1 MLLLLLFAAV
11 IFVAAAAKL
20 ALAAILAVV
29 VGAVFGYAFRG
40 AIGKDL
46 TKFQISDIAGHLETY
61 ALRAEADVKADV
73 ESLVSDLKK
82 KL

>member
-1 MLLLLLFAAV
+1 VLFVAV

-20 ALAAILAVV
+20 VLAAIVAVI

-46 TKFQISDIAGHLETY
+46 TKFQIADIANHLETY
-61 ALRAEADVKADV
+61 AQGATVDAKAEID
-73 ESLVSDLKK
+73 SLVSDLKK

>member
-1 MLLLLLFAAV
+1 MLLLLLFVAV

-20 ALAAILAVV
+20 VLAAILAIV

-46 TKFQISDIAGHLETY
+46 TKFQIADIASHLETY
-61 ALRAEADVKADV
+61 VLLAGADTKAEV
-73 ESLVSDLKK
+73 ESLISDLKK
-82 KL
+82 RL